1 MEAGQSFLTPT
12 VSHATTP
19 RSDHPS
25 RRMSPFEDD
34 CRSALP
40 GGRLYQRRFPRSYA
54 AAMLAVSHLIEASVE
69 PNRASEH
76 AMHKN
81 PQHWSVRDNPD
92 HAGDAVVEP
101 NPVPNDLIQKI
112 LKAPI
117 SAR

>member
-1 MEAGQSFLTPT
+1 
-12 VSHATTP
+12 
-19 RSDHPS
+19 
-25 RRMSPFEDD
+25 
-34 CRSALP
+34 
-40 GGRLYQRRFPRSYA
+40 
-54 AAMLAVSHLIEASVE
+54 
-69 PNRASEH
+69 
-76 AMHKN
+76 MHKN